1 MRNGSLQ
8 VLSKPARGYRC
19 QPTHLR
25 RRMRNSRGSWCHGPL
40 RHRAWRPLSRRHPD
54 LLTLGNCEVYL
65 SQRVAPPIPLFTTPF
80 EFCSPHAKLGSVRS
94 RGRDCAFKLES
105 KRRLPQGPSTN
116 GSGRRALTPQSA
128 PTRNSVIYSWR
139 CLTHEHHPRE
149 RLVVGA
155 VLWRNSRPERPAGSG
170 HNAPGQQVK

>member
-40 RHRAWRPLSRRHPD
+40 RHRAWRPLSRCHPD

-65 SQRVAPPIPLFTTPF
+65 SVWPRQSLFLLHHHFRPLTFIRSHVRVCAL
-80 EFCSPHAKLGSVRS
+80 KLNRS
-94 RGRDCAFKLES
+94 FS
-105 KRRLPQGPSTN
+105 QGPSAN

-128 PTRNSVIYSWR
+128 PTRNSVTYSWR